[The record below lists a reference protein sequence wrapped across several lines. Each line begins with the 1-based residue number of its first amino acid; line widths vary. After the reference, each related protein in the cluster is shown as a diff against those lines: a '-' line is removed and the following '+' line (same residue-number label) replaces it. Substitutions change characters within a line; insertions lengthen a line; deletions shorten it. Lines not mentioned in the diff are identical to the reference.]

1 MIFDNLLL
9 ATLML
14 EDLQLQSYKS
24 SHLNPLN
31 ANPTKWSNTQFINIF
46 VLPSFFAYASVRRMK
61 YPRKCINLPR

>member
-31 ANPTKWSNTQFINIF
+31 ANPTKWSNTHNTSTY
-46 VLPSFFAYASVRRMK
+46 SFYHRFSRMH
-61 YPRKCINLPR
+61 RLDG